1 MPLSAADIAALSRL
15 FDEAAALPA
24 AQRAAW
30 LAALPADVAHLQP
43 GLQRMLGVQADDDP
57 LAPLKDLPRLPDLT
71 LDATAV
77 SEAPGDLVGPWRL
90 LRELGRGGMGRVWL
104 AERADGLFER
114 QVALKLPRYRSVDLG
129 PSLAARWAQRLAERM
144 AGERRIAARM
154 VHPHIAHLHD
164 AGIDAQGWPYLVIE
178 AVIGLPLLAH
188 AAQHH
193 LDRASRLR
201 LLLQACAAVAH
212 AHAHLV
218 VHRDIKPSNLMV
230 DEEGRLK
237 LLDFGIARL
246 LDAEPA
252 AAVAAD
258 GGSGDASSAELR
270 RTHTPG
276 YAAPEQMRGE
286 PATTATDQ
294 YALAVVAH
302 ELLTGVLPTPAAGD
316 ASPPS
321 LSPALGRDLATVLR
335 RALQPR
341 PADRFSSV
349 ERLADELQRVL
360 ALRPLRSEPGPLSHR
375 LRLLLRRRRW
385 PLAGAALASVAVLGA
400 ATLLLQQQARV
411 QAGEER
417 TAQARAFLFELL
429 QNAEPRQGQRAQDI
443 TGPQMLL
450 AARERADTA
459 FAGQP
464 ALRGD
469 VLVQLGVVLRRF
481 GEGDAALRALRDGHA
496 LLQAHANAGDPAL
509 ARARAQLAMQLLES
523 RPDEAQAAGELAR
536 RALHDCNA
544 RGVPCTKARAYA
556 HWALLDLTRRQGD
569 TAAALHHAQ
578 ASIAE
583 SVAAW
588 GALHP
593 ETVMSRL
600 RLAVTLRNAG
610 RLAEAGLAL
619 KPALDDAAG
628 LRLRVGDRHLLLLW
642 DAVIQADLGQH
653 VQALEVLARL
663 AADESA
669 SPLHATAL
677 RMQAQSQLALGRWT
691 LARQQADAALQVAQA
706 GGSVNERALSLQA
719 RARAAAALGEH
730 GQAQADLR
738 AMTALQAGMG
748 LPENGVERLRARRVA
763 AELALRA
770 GDDDTAA
777 ALLGPLVAAH
787 LQPGT
792 VKLASPPGMPPGA
805 PPGPSPGTEPGTK
818 PGTIRGTAPDP
829 AATVIAPVDLAQ
841 ALHLQATIARRR
853 GDLPAAAQLLDRAAA
868 LLAAALPAAHPLRRR
883 QAVEALLVSAL
894 AAGPGGDA
902 DARTALDGAVRDYI
916 AMLPADAGL
925 RSELQSLAG
934 NPAAARSMVW

>member
-1 MPLSAADIAALSRL
+1 MPLSTADIATLSRL
-15 FDEAAALPA
+15 FDEAAALPD

-30 LAALPADVAHLQP
+30 LAALPAEFAHLQP
-43 GLQRMLGVQADDDP
+43 GLQRMLAGQADDDP
-57 LAPLKDLPRLPDLT
+57 LAALQSLPLLPDLEPDPT
-71 LDATAV
+71 EL
-77 SEAPGDLVGPWRL
+77 SEAPGDLIGPWRL

-114 QVALKLPRYRSVDLG
+114 QVALKLPRYRSADLG

-144 AGERRIAARM
+144 AGERRIAARL
-154 VHPHIAHLHD
+154 VHPHIAHLYD
-164 AGIDAQGWPYLVIE
+164 AGIDTQGRPYLVIE
-178 AVIGLPLLAH
+178 AVMGLPLLAH
-188 AAQHH
+188 VAQHDP
-193 LDRASRLR
+193 DREARLR

-230 DEEGRLK
+230 DEAGRLK

-252 AAVAAD
+252 DAVAAD
-258 GGSGDASSAELR
+258 GGSSDASSAELR

-276 YAAPEQMRGE
+276 YAAPEQVRGD

-302 ELLTGVLPTPAAGD
+302 ELLTGVLPSPAAGD
-316 ASPPS
+316 AGPPRV
-321 LSPALGRDLATVLR
+321 SPALGRDLATVLR

-360 ALRPLRSEPGPLSHR
+360 ALRPLRFEPGPLGHR

-400 ATLLLQQQARV
+400 ATLLLQQRAQV

-429 QNAEPRQGQRAQDI
+429 QNAEPRQGQRVQDM

-469 VLVQLGVVLRRF
+469 VLVQLGLVLRRF
-481 GEGDAALRALRDGHA
+481 GERDAALGALRDGHA
-496 LLQAHANAGDPAL
+496 LLQAHADAGDPAL
-509 ARARAQLAMQLLES
+509 ARAQAQLAMQLLET

-536 RALHDCNA
+536 RALQDCSA
-544 RGVPCTKARAYA
+544 RSAACHRARAYA

-569 TAAALHHAQ
+569 TVAAVQHAQ
-578 ASIAE
+578 AGIAE

-628 LRLRVGDRHLLLLW
+628 LPLRVGDRHLLLLW
-642 DAVIQADLGQH
+642 DAVIQADLGRH
-653 VQALEVLARL
+653 LQALDVLARL

-669 SPLHATAL
+669 RPLLATAL
-677 RMQAQSQLALGRWT
+677 RMQAQSQLALGRWS
-691 LARQQADAALQVAQA
+691 LARQQADAALQTAQA
-706 GGSVNERALSLQA
+706 GDSVNEQALALQA

-748 LPENGVERLRARRVA
+748 LPQNGVERLRARRVA

-787 LQPGT
+787 QRTGA
-792 VKLASPPGMPPGA
+792 VELASSSSA
-805 PPGPSPGTEPGTK
+805 ASGTAS
-818 PGTIRGTAPDP
+818 GTAPGTAP
-829 AATVIAPVDLAQ
+829 EAAATVIAPVDLAQ

-868 LLAAALPAAHPLRRR
+868 LLAATLPEAHPLRRR
-883 QAVEALLVSAL
+883 QVVEARLVGAL
-894 AAGPGGDA
+894 AARPGGDA
-902 DARTALDGAVRDYI
+902 DARTALKAAVRDYI
-916 AMLPADAGL
+916 DVLPADAGW
-925 RSELQSLAG
+925 RSELQTLAG
-934 NPAAARSMVW
+934 NPGAARSMVW